1 MDTYPLPV
9 LPKCL
14 PDLVNEGSF
23 FSYSCLFYSWTISVK
38 ANIFFPHSF
47 TSILASVG
55 AAAIPHAGLVTML
68 IVLDTVGLPTE
79 MVGIIFTVDWL
90 L

>member
-1 MDTYPLPV
+1 MMYKESYKKNTQKLNTFFASFS
-9 LPKCL
+9 
-14 PDLVNEGSF
+14 LVV
-23 FSYSCLFYSWTISVK
+23 VK
-38 ANIFFPHSF
+38 YSF

-55 AAAIPHAGLVTML
+55 AAAIPSAGLVTML